1 MKANYKPLVSIFL
14 LLFSVF
20 LLTSLSS
27 CTNKE
32 ERCDQVA
39 FALYKNGY
47 ISNNA
52 YQSKGI
58 QKACIQEWDTVC
70 IESKHGKCKFKD
82 NSEWRDCIL
91 DAKSKAEMNPCGMFF
106 VKGAKFD

>member
-1 MKANYKPLVSIFL
+1 MKSFISVLVL
-14 LLFSVF
+14 LLSLM

-32 ERCDQVA
+32 ERCEQVV
-39 FALYKNGY
+39 FALYKNKF
-47 ISNNA
+47 INNKA

-58 QKACIQEWDTVC
+58 QKTCVQQWDTVC
-70 IESKHGKCKFKD
+70 LEPVHGECKFKD

-91 DAKSKAEMNPCGMFF
+91 DAETRSEMAPCGMFY
-106 VKGAKFD
+106 VKGDKFN